1 MFEQIKREQLNQASR
16 KVQTSKFELSRL
28 ENKREEIELMQS
40 RLKEELAEIE
50 KHIGTVKEEIV
61 HFINVR
67 EQIETGDRDFEIK
80 AELLSDI
87 TVRQQPV
94 RQQLVEQ
101 AVRQQLVEQAVRQQQ
116 QQQQLVEQQVRQQ
129 QQQQQ
134 QQQQPLVRSV
144 SAERKRD
151 VTTNP
156 RYPYSEFWKNF
167 GSNTRL
173 YIKISSNEP
182 DHGGFVDVVNRVI
195 VADQPVGGNAIFRSF
210 NEWTVAH
217 VAELNKQRNTKTSK
231 SAYNVIWYQDKS
243 TGEWISLLKTAV
255 VGNVIN

>member
-1 MFEQIKREQLNQASR
+1 MFEQVKREQLNQASR

-28 ENKREEIELMQS
+28 ENKREEIALMQS
-40 RLKEELAEIE
+40 RLREELAEVE

-61 HFINVR
+61 HFINER
-67 EQIETGDRDFEIK
+67 EQIATGDRDFEIK

-87 TVRQQPV
+87 TVRQQSVEQPV
-94 RQQLVEQ
+94 R
-101 AVRQQLVEQAVRQQQ
+101 
-116 QQQQLVEQQVRQQ
+116 
-129 QQQQQ
+129 Q

-156 RYPYSEFWKNF
+156 RYPCSEFWRNF
-167 GSNTRL
+167 GSNTRV
-173 YIKISSNEP
+173 YIKISPNEP
-182 DHGGFVDVVNRVI
+182 RHAGFVNVVKRVI
-195 VADQPVGGNAIFRSF
+195 VADEPVGGKTIFKTF

-217 VAELNKQRNTKTSK
+217 VAELNKQRDTKTSK
-231 SAYNVIWYQDKS
+231 SAYNVIWYEDKT